1 MLKVF
6 FRHLK
11 TGITSTL
18 LGLPHIFKLSGASRT
33 YTAAA
38 TSVSLIIPYK
48 KYCEKNSTE
57 DKPDDHGGLA
67 IDPPRPIRFLGKM
80 ACKCVMTYL

>member
-6 FRHLK
+6 FRHLN

-18 LGLPHIFKLSGASRT
+18 HGLPHIFKLLGSSRT
-33 YTAAA
+33 YPTAA
-38 TSVSLIIPYK
+38 TSVSLMIPYK
-48 KYCEKNSTE
+48 KYCKKNSTE

-67 IDPPRPIRFLGKM
+67 IDPPRPI
-80 ACKCVMTYL
+80 